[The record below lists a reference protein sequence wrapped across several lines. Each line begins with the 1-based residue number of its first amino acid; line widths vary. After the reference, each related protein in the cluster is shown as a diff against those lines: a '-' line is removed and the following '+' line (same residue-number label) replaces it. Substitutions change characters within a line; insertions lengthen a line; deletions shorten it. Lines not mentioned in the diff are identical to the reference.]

1 MWRKEDGKPQSSPE
15 NSSAPTN
22 PTAPVIATAPAGTPA
37 PVSTTAGGRAAL
49 ASLPTSPKAAACISQ
64 GIRIKGELNGSEDL
78 FIDGNLEGKISMGNA
93 VITFGPNANVKAD
106 VDAREIVVRG
116 RLQGKLVGTEK
127 IQIWSTARV
136 DGDLKAPRIGIE
148 EGAELHGKMEAG
160 KPGTGASEHLPASDS
175 RRLDSA
181 KTKGASSGEEKTSS
195 GAAVAGAD

>member
-15 NSSAPTN
+15 NSAVPANPTAPASSTPASTTPPVSAPTN
-22 PTAPVIATAPAGTPA
+22 
-37 PVSTTAGGRAAL
+37 SRAAVG
-49 ASLPTSPKAAACISQ
+49 ALPTSPKAAACISQ
-64 GIRIKGELNGSEDL
+64 GIRIKGEVNGSEDL
-78 FIDGNLEGKISMGNA
+78 FVDGTLEGKISMGNA
-93 VITFGPNANVKAD
+93 VITFGPNAVVKAD

-148 EGAELHGKMEAG
+148 EGAELHGNMEAG
-160 KPGTGASEHLPASDS
+160 KPGAGTSERLSNSES
-175 RRLDSA
+175 RRADLA
-181 KTKGASSGEEKTSS
+181 KAKGAGNGEEKASS

>member
-22 PTAPVIATAPAGTPA
+22 PIMPVSAPAPASVPA
-37 PVSTTAGGRAAL
+37 PASPSGRAAVG
-49 ASLPTSPKAAACISQ
+49 SLPTSAKAAACISQ
-64 GIRIKGELNGSEDL
+64 GIRIKGEVNGSEDL
-78 FIDGNLEGKISMGNA
+78 FVDGNLEGKISLGNA
-93 VITFGPNANVKAD
+93 VITFGPNAVVKAD

-116 RLQGKLVGTEK
+116 RLQGKLVGSEK

-160 KPGTGASEHLPASDS
+160 KPGSGAAEHLPGSDS
-175 RRLDSA
+175 RRFDSA
-181 KTKGASSGEEKTSS
+181 KAKGAGNGEEKASS

>member
-15 NSSAPTN
+15 NPAVPANPITPASS
-22 PTAPVIATAPAGTPA
+22 TAPASAPVAVNTPA
-37 PVSTTAGGRAAL
+37 TSRPAAG
-49 ASLPTSPKAAACISQ
+49 SLPTSPKAAACISQ
-64 GIRIKGELNGSEDL
+64 GIRIKGEVNGSEDL
-78 FIDGNLEGKISMGNA
+78 FVDGTVEGKISLGNA
-93 VITFGPNANVKAD
+93 VITFGPNAVVKAD

-160 KPGTGASEHLPASDS
+160 KPGTGTSENLSHSES
-175 RRLDSA
+175 RRADLA
-181 KTKGASSGEEKTSS
+181 RAKGAGSGEEKASS

>member
-15 NSSAPTN
+15 NPTVSNPTMPASAVAPASTPTPVSAP
-22 PTAPVIATAPAGTPA
+22 AAT
-37 PVSTTAGGRAAL
+37 RATVG
-49 ASLPTSPKAAACISQ
+49 SLPTSPKAAACISQ
-64 GIRIKGELNGSEDL
+64 GIRIKGEVNGSEDL
-78 FIDGNLEGKISMGNA
+78 FVDGNLEGKISLGNA
-93 VITFGPNANVKAD
+93 VITFGPNAVVKAD

-160 KPGTGASEHLPASDS
+160 KPGTGASEHLSHGDS

-181 KTKGASSGEEKTSS
+181 KTKGAGNGEEKASS